1 MYQLTNNNKLR
12 AEQNFSCWTL
22 LLMIT
27 FSLALCCSTA
37 FAQSAD
43 SSSASSQEAPA
54 VAASATSAAPGAGN
68 DSAKDSLSAVITE
81 VKGKHVQ
88 HSTDGGKT
96 WKKAAVKIKL
106 KRNDAVRTG
115 FGSSCELNFG
125 GHSIVRVEALSS
137 LKVDDYAAT
146 AQGEKVRAKLRYGA
160 VRCGVERGRVK
171 ADTRISTPVSTLSI
185 RGTLVYVEYDSG
197 TRRCKLQ
204 VDEHGPAWASAA
216 AWRWGSGCDD
226 CDEDESDD
234 EKASQSGQS
243 AASEDPNQPGV
254 YVLEEGMRTDCTLSR
269 YLDMAVFERTVW
281 VNGNYNI
288 GDVSEPEK
296 NAIIFNT
303 NQTDPGNGALQYD
316 DEKSGSSL
324 SGPPDEI
331 EFPEGDIPIG
341 SPGDDYQS
349 DM

>member
-1 MYQLTNNNKLR
+1 MYQLINNNKLR
-12 AEQNFSCWTL
+12 VEQIFRCLTWLSV
-22 LLMIT
+22 IT
-27 FSLALCCSTA
+27 FSLALCCSAA
-37 FAQSAD
+37 FSQSGD
-43 SSSASSQEAPA
+43 SSGASSQEAPA
-54 VAASATSAAPGAGN
+54 VATPVSSVATGAEN
-68 DSAKDSLSAVITE
+68 DVAKDSLSAVITE

-88 HSTDGGKT
+88 YSTDGGQT
-96 WKKAAVKIKL
+96 WQKAAVNIKL

-125 GHSIVRVEALSS
+125 GHSVVQVEALSS

-204 VDEHGPAWASAA
+204 VDDHGPAWASAA
-216 AWRWGSGCDD
+216 AWRWGSGCED
-226 CDEDESDD
+226 CDEDENNN
-234 EKASQSGQS
+234 EEAPQSEQS
-243 AASEDPNQPGV
+243 AASADEPNQPGV
-254 YVLEEGMRTDCTLSR
+254 YVLEEGMRTDCSLSR

-303 NQTDPGNGALQYD
+303 VQTDPGEGALQYD
-316 DEKSGSSL
+316 DKKSGSGMSRM
-324 SGPPDEI
+324 PFEI

-341 SPGDDYQS
+341 S
-349 DM
+349 

>member
-1 MYQLTNNNKLR
+1 MYQLTSNNKLR
-12 AEQNFSCWTL
+12 VKQAFRCLTFLPAIS
-22 LLMIT
+22 
-27 FSLALCCSTA
+27 FSLVLCGSIA
-37 FAQSAD
+37 FAQTAD
-43 SSSASSQEAPA
+43 SSGASSQKATA
-54 VAASATSAAPGAGN
+54 VAASVTSSATGAEN

-88 HSTDGGKT
+88 CSTDDGQT
-96 WKKAAVKIKL
+96 WQKAAVNIKL

-204 VDEHGPAWASAA
+204 VDDHGPAWASAA

-234 EKASQSGQS
+234 EESPQSDQS
-243 AASEDPNQPGV
+243 AASAIESNQPGV

-281 VNGNYNI
+281 VNGNYNV

-296 NAIIFNT
+296 NAIMFNPV
-303 NQTDPGNGALQYD
+303 QTDPGDGALQYND
-316 DEKSGSSL
+316 DKSGSGL
-324 SGPPDEI
+324 SGPSDEI

-341 SPGDDYQS
+341 S
-349 DM
+349 